1 MVYTAKGSKR
11 KTRLTALSIEARNAI
26 CGTITIDKNRF
37 RMWVEE
43 KLIPTLGNYALGEP
57 RSVVIMDNAT
67 IHAGVRELIRG
78 AGAKLIYLSAY
89 SPELN
94 PIELMFGTCI
104 C

>member
-1 MVYTAKGSKR
+1 
-11 KTRLTALSIEARNAI
+11 
-26 CGTITIDKNRF
+26 
-37 RMWVEE
+37 MWVEE
-43 KLIPTLGNYALGEP
+43 KLVPTLGNYALGEP

-67 IHAGVRELIRG
+67 IHAGVRDLIEG

-104 C
+104 RVVVVFAFCCCRRDHPGLPSLSLSS